1 MKKIIYYTRV
11 IVLSFEFIF
20 LLLSVLFNTH
30 AINLIEN
37 ALTLYTLNNDAYEYM
52 IILPIGLFAWM
63 VNEVTPIILPNEK
76 VNSYLHKW
84 EYIWKLKAHIYVGL
98 LYSALSL
105 TVCLGVWLVGGASIP
120 KSIFLLFVALAVQIS
135 SATSFLLARV
145 EISSILAR
153 ASE

>member
-1 MKKIIYYTRV
+1 MLII
-11 IVLSFEFIF
+11 SFEFLFF
-20 LLLSVLFNTH
+20 LLYVFFNTYAVSYIDVILTH
-30 AINLIEN
+30 NQIN
-37 ALTLYTLNNDAYEYM
+37 NNAYEYM

-63 VNEVTPIILPNEK
+63 VNEVAPILLPNEK

-84 EYIWKLKAHIYVGL
+84 KHIWKLKAHIYVGL

-105 TVCLGVWLVGGASIP
+105 IVCLGVWLVGGDSIQ
-120 KSIFLLFVALAVQIS
+120 KNIVLLLFALAVQIS

-145 EISSILAR
+145 EISSILAK